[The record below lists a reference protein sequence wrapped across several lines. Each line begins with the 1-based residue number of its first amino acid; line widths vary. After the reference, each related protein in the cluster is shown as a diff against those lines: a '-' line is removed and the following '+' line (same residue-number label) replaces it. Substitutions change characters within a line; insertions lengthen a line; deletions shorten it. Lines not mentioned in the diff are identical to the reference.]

1 MTDLV
6 QQCERIARELGAT
19 YQDLHRHPELSGT
32 EQRTAGIAAAALRDA
47 GFEVMTGIGGHGVVG
62 ILRNGPGET
71 VWLRAD
77 MDGLPMA
84 EATGLPY
91 ASKEY
96 GVDPSG
102 ERVPIAHACGHD
114 MHVTCLIGA
123 TTVLAATKADW
134 SGTVVAIFQPAEETL
149 EGARGMLDD
158 GLASRVPTPAV
169 VLGQHVAPL
178 PAGIVFYR
186 PGAILAAAD
195 DFEIVLHGAGG
206 HASRPET
213 TVDPVVMAASL
224 ILRLQTIVSR
234 SLAAADAAVVTVG
247 RVQAGTK
254 DNIIPDF
261 ATLNVTVRTFDPGVR
276 TKVVAVLHRMV
287 EAEALAAGAPRDPEV
302 TCTSSCPVTAN
313 EPAATARVAEALAEG
328 LGSGR
333 VWESP
338 RPGTGS
344 EDFGLLG
351 AAVGVPSV
359 FWFLGGADPELFAG
373 GGDPVRIIE
382 SLPSNHSPDYAPVI
396 EPTLSTGIAALVA
409 AARGWL

>member
-1 MTDLV
+1 MADV
-6 QQCERIARELGAT
+6 MQECVRVAGELAAT
-19 YQDLHRHPELSGT
+19 YQDLHRHPELSGN
-32 EQRTAGIAAAALRDA
+32 EERTAGIAAAALRNA
-47 GFEVMTGIGGHGVVG
+47 GFEVTTGVGGHGVVG
-62 ILRNGPGET
+62 VLRNGPGET

-84 EATGLPY
+84 ETTGLAY
-91 ASKEY
+91 ASDEH
-96 GVDPSG
+96 GLDGAG

-123 TTVLAATKADW
+123 ASVLAASTEDW

-149 EGARGMLDD
+149 EGARAMLDD
-158 GLASRVPTPAV
+158 GLASLAPSPAV

-178 PAGIVFYR
+178 PGGIVFYL
-186 PGAILAAAD
+186 PGPILAAAD

-213 TVDPVVMAASL
+213 TIDPVVMAASL
-224 ILRLQTIVSR
+224 IMRLQTIVSR
-234 SLAAADAAVVTVG
+234 RLAAADAAVVTVG

-254 DNIIPDF
+254 DNIIPNS
-261 ATLNVTVRTFDPGVR
+261 ATLNVTVRSFDPEVR
-276 TKVVAVLHRMV
+276 SKVLAEMRRMV
-287 EAEALAAGAPRDPEV
+287 EAEALGAGVRREPEV
-302 TCTSSCPVTAN
+302 VCTSSCPVTTN
-313 EPAATARVAEALAEG
+313 DEAATARVAESMTEV

-344 EDFGLLG
+344 EDFGYLG

-359 FWFLGGADPELFAG
+359 FWFLGGADPELFSG
-373 GGDPVRIIE
+373 GGDPVRIVE

-396 EPTLSTGIAALVA
+396 EPTLSTGVAALVA